1 MLEIFLLFFVENYS
15 YAFCVA
21 NKINNALLHTCIDV
35 MKRLYDSYRVSPGE
49 LVGILAA

>member
-1 MLEIFLLFFVENYS
+1 MLEIFILFFVENYS
-15 YAFCVA
+15 YNFCVV
-21 NKINNALLHTCIDV
+21 NNISHALLKTCIDV